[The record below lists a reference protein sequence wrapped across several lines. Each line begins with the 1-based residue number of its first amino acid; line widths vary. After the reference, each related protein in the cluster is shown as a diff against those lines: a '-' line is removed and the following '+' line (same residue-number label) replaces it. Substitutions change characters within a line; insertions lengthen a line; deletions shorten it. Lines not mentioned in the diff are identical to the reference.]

1 MGDAIP
7 ARSRR
12 DRVADTPPPTAP
24 VIPAASA
31 LPPTLAPW
39 KGRPCPE
46 KVGSQA
52 HRPTSAI
59 LPAAVKRPSDL
70 VPAALQS
77 MSPNR
82 TDAPLCLQ
90 LSDGRYRRA
99 GQRLRSAPA
108 GDRPHPRGHHRRLHP
123 RDPGPG
129 GRSGR
134 SPPPRHLHPDPP
146 PLLAAGRTPRL
157 SRASHVGPG
166 SWARIQRRRANRF
179 ARPMSPA
186 NDAELRLVTF
196 TATSDSAR
204 LSVSSN
210 LGRGSTAHVAGPSPR
225 STCGDSSPGL
235 AGQRPPGQPAST
247 SVTGA
252 GGRRRH
258 RQAGWRSSRSAP
270 APWSPAHGA

>member
-1 MGDAIP
+1 MAPSRRPRGERLAEAGRAQIRELCVGDAIP

-90 LSDGRYRRA
+90 LSDGRFRRA
-99 GQRLRSAPA
+99 GQLLAVSAGRGPA
-108 GDRPHPRGHHRRLHP
+108 PPSWPPPPAASAGS
-123 RDPGPG
+123 
-129 GRSGR
+129 RSGR
-134 SPPPRHLHPDPP
+134 SIWSLSPTASPPSGSAAAARGGSNPTVVPCQPCWPRFQGTD
-146 PLLAAGRTPRL
+146 
-157 SRASHVGPG
+157 
-166 SWARIQRRRANRF
+166 
-179 ARPMSPA
+179 
-186 NDAELRLVTF
+186 
-196 TATSDSAR
+196 
-204 LSVSSN
+204 
-210 LGRGSTAHVAGPSPR
+210 
-225 STCGDSSPGL
+225 
-235 AGQRPPGQPAST
+235 PAS
-247 SVTGA
+247 A
-252 GGRRRH
+252 C
-258 RQAGWRSSRSAP
+258 Q
-270 APWSPAHGA
+270 